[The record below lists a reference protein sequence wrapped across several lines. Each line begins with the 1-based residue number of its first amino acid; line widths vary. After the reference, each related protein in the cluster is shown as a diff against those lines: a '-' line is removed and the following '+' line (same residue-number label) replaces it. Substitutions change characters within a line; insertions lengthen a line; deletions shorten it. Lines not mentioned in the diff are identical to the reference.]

1 MTVRETELM
10 LQYLRNI
17 TAKMTVLFERME
29 ALTARVTALGIACG
43 TAFNQT
49 KAVVQ
54 KLGEVTEDTRMDLAE
69 YGGTIEAASFL

>member
-1 MTVRETELM
+1 MAVRETELI

-29 ALTARVTALGIACG
+29 TLNIRVMALGKACG

-49 KAVVQ
+49 KEVVQ
-54 KLGEVTEDTRMDLAE
+54 KLAEVSEETRMDLAE
-69 YGGTIEAASFL
+69 YGGTIEAASFF